1 MKAIHTS
8 KAIAAITIAAA
19 LGACSSW
26 QHTDKETGTAT
37 GAVGG
42 AVAGAV
48 VGGPVGAVVGG
59 VGGAVVGHET
69 TGKDQATTR
78 STASNTTTT
87 STARTGSSNMNT
99 ASTPRTGSMSAY
111 DSATIQ
117 RVQRA
122 LNDRGYN
129 VGAIDGQYGAS
140 TQEAVRRFQQSSGLP
155 ANGELGP
162 STLSAL
168 GVS

>member
-1 MKAIHTS
+1 MKAIQTGTTV
-8 KAIAAITIAAA
+8 AVIAIAAA

-26 QHTDKETGTAT
+26 RRTDKGTGAAT

-48 VGGPVGAVVGG
+48 VAGPAGAVVGG

-69 TGKDQATTR
+69 TGKDQVATTR
-78 STASNTTTT
+78 STTT
-87 STARTGSSNMNT
+87 MC
-99 ASTPRTGSMSAY
+99 RTGSMSAY

-122 LNDRGYN
+122 LDTIRGFKTRHRWTRY
-129 VGAIDGQYGAS
+129 VRRVDAGCGPGAS
-140 TQEAVRRFQQSSGLP
+140 SRHPGCQQP
-155 ANGELGP
+155 GELGRP
-162 STLSAL
+162 TLSAL

>member
-8 KAIAAITIAAA
+8 KAIAAIAIAAA

-69 TGKDQATTR
+69 TGKDQAATRTTN
-78 STASNTTTT
+78 STTTS

-99 ASTPRTGSMSAY
+99 ASTTRTGSMSAY

-117 RVQRA
+117 RVQKA

-140 TQEAVRRFQQSSGLP
+140 TQDAVRRFQQSSGLP

>member
-1 MKAIHTS
+1 MKAIQTGTTVVV
-8 KAIAAITIAAA
+8 IAIAAA

-26 QHTDKETGTAT
+26 QRTDKETGTAT

-48 VGGPVGAVVGG
+48 VAGPAGAVVGG

-69 TGKDQATTR
+69 TGKDQVATTR
-78 STASNTTTT
+78 STTTM
-87 STARTGSSNMNT
+87 SQ
-99 ASTPRTGSMSAY
+99 TGSMSAY
-111 DSATIQ
+111 DSTTIQ

-129 VGAIDGQYGAS
+129 AGPIDGQFGAS
-140 TQEAVRRFQQSSGLP
+140 TQDAVRRFQQASGLP
-155 ANGELGP
+155 ATGELGP

>member
-1 MKAIHTS
+1 MKAIQTGRAVA
-8 KAIAAITIAAA
+8 AIAIAAA

-26 QHTDKETGTAT
+26 ERMDKTEGTAA
-37 GAVGG
+37 GAAGG

-59 VGGAVVGHET
+59 VGGAYVGHET
-69 TGKDQATTR
+69 AGKDQVATTH
-78 STASNTTTT
+78 STTTT
-87 STARTGSSNMNT
+87 TTA
-99 ASTPRTGSMSAY
+99 RTGSMSAY
-111 DSATIQ
+111 DSSTIQ
-117 RVQRA
+117 RVQRV

-129 VGAIDGQYGAS
+129 AGPIDGQYGAS
-140 TQEAVRRFQQSSGLP
+140 TQDAVRRFQQASGLP
-155 ANGELGP
+155 ATGELGP

>member
-1 MKAIHTS
+1 MKAIQTGTTVA
-8 KAIAAITIAAA
+8 AIAIAVS

-69 TGKDQATTR
+69 TGKDQVATSR
-78 STASNTTTT
+78 TTTT
-87 STARTGSSNMNT
+87 TT
-99 ASTPRTGSMSAY
+99 RTGSMSAY

-122 LNDRGYN
+122 LNDKGYN
-129 VGAIDGQYGAS
+129 AGPIDGQFGAS
-140 TQEAVRRFQQSSGLP
+140 TQDAIRRFQQASGLP
-155 ANGELGP
+155 ATGELSS

>member
-1 MKAIHTS
+1 MKAIQTG
-8 KAIAAITIAAA
+8 KTVAVIAIAAS

-26 QHTDKETGTAT
+26 QRTDKETGTAT

-48 VGGPVGAVVGG
+48 VAGPPGAVVGG
-59 VGGAVVGHET
+59 VGGAIVGHET
-69 TGKDQATTR
+69 TGKDQVASTR
-78 STASNTTTT
+78 STTTT
-87 STARTGSSNMNT
+87 
-99 ASTPRTGSMSAY
+99 RTGSMSAY

-122 LNDRGYN
+122 LNDKGYN
-129 VGAIDGQYGAS
+129 AGPIDGTYGAS
-140 TQEAVRRFQQSSGLP
+140 TQDAVRRFQQASGLP
-155 ANGELGP
+155 ATGELGP
-162 STLSAL
+162 TTLSAL